1 MKTLMAAVVVAAATI
16 IGSGA
21 AQANEA
27 TKAPEPGTWE
37 YQWAMETGT
46 LPSTGSAKPQNESRL
61 AGEPVPTV
69 EIGGLVYR
77 VGIDT
82 N

>member
-1 MKTLMAAVVVAAATI
+1 MKALMAAVAVAATI

-21 AQANEA
+21 ALANES

-46 LPSTGSAKPQNESRL
+46 LPSSGSANPQAESRP
-61 AGEPVPTV
+61 AAEPVSTV